1 MLKDFFDALNSRGFL
16 NQSTDDE
23 GIKKLLKKKAVGYIG
38 FDCTADSLHVGSLLP
53 LMLLRNFQ
61 KHGHKPII
69 LVGGGTTLI
78 GDPSGKDETRKILNV
93 ESINKNKTKLQT
105 IFKKFLSFDK
115 NEKNCAE
122 LVDNYEWL
130 GKLSLIEFLRK
141 IGSKFSVNKMLALES
156 TKQRLNRQQ
165 NLSFLE
171 FNYSIFQAYD
181 FMVLNQKYN
190 CMIQFGGS
198 DQWGNIVSGIELVK
212 KEINKQVYGLTTP
225 LITTSSGKKMG
236 KTADGAVWL
245 SEDKYSVNDFWQYWR
260 NTSDDDVIRFLKL
273 FTEVDVEEINE
284 YKKLKGADLNKIK
297 ILLANEITK
306 LCHGKTNSQQA
317 ENEAKSF
324 LKSSNLESNIID
336 SCKQRV
342 SLKEIL
348 LKEGLSVKKILID
361 LNLTQSN
368 AQSKRLIEQG
378 AVKINESIIKSKDHL
393 IFKRDFRKH
402 PTKEELS
409 YLVIYVGKKKYG
421 LVELVT

>member
-1 MLKDFFDALNSRGFL
+1 MD
-16 NQSTDDE
+16 
-23 GIKKLLKKKAVGYIG
+23 
-38 FDCTADSLHVGSLLP
+38 
-53 LMLLRNFQ
+53 
-61 KHGHKPII
+61 
-69 LVGGGTTLI
+69 
-78 GDPSGKDETRKILNV
+78 
-93 ESINKNKTKLQT
+93 
-105 IFKKFLSFDK
+105 
-115 NEKNCAE
+115 NCAE

-156 TKQRLNRQQ
+156 TRQRLSRQQ

-181 FMVLNQKYN
+181 FTVLNQKYN

-198 DQWGNIVSGIELVK
+198 DQWGNIISGIDLVK
-212 KEINKQVYGLTTP
+212 KEINQQVYGLTTP

-245 SEDKYSVNDFWQYWR
+245 SADKYSINKFWQYWR

-273 FTEVDVEEINE
+273 FTEIDLERIHK
-284 YKKLKGADLNKIK
+284 YKKLKGEELNEIK
-297 ILLANEITK
+297 ILLANEVTK
-306 LCHGKTNSQQA
+306 LCHGAANSQQA

-324 LKSSNLESNIID
+324 LSSSNLESQIID

-342 SLKEIL
+342 FLKEVL
-348 LKEGLSVKKILID
+348 LEKGISVKKILID
-361 LNLTQSN
+361 LNLTESN

-378 AVKINESIIKSKDHL
+378 AIKINENIVRAKDQLIMKKDFKKNHSKEGQL
-393 IFKRDFRKH
+393 
-402 PTKEELS
+402 

-421 LVELVT
+421 LVQLVT